1 MYEMWANWM
10 VKENDG
16 LGYTKA
22 GNRKH
27 PTRTNCVDWAWQ
39 AWQDLRPA
47 IITKTAPKVYMTP
60 DPGPPI
66 PGYKG
71 GNFGDEPEENEDEL
85 SERDIEEN
93 DE

>member
-1 MYEMWANWM
+1 MAKNL
-10 VKENDG
+10 K
-16 LGYTKA
+16 TPPP
-22 GNRKH
+22 RKYLSMDH
-27 PTRTNCVDWAWQ
+27 C
-39 AWQDLRPA
+39 
-47 IITKTAPKVYMTP
+47 IYMTP